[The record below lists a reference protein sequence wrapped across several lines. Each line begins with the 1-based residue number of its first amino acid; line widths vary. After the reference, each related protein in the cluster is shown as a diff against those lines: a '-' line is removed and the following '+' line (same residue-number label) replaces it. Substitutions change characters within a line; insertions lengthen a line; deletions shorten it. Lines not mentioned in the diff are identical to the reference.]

1 MQILCILWEL
11 AACLVVVT
19 DNVCFAAL
27 MLSVALVYVR
37 SSYGGGRSRESVRS
51 REGLECH
58 ARKPPSI
65 PASLCLC
72 SLIPTHSTAERVR
85 RAVEQHQNIHSIL

>member
-1 MQILCILWEL
+1 MEVGE
-11 AACLVVVT
+11 VVSPYAV
-19 DNVCFAAL
+19 
-27 MLSVALVYVR
+27 
-37 SSYGGGRSRESVRS
+37 
-51 REGLECH
+51 EGLECH